1 MSLDRLY
8 PEIAGDLHIRTRA
21 PDDEFAFALT
31 RTDADAEGLLV
42 AMVPDGAE
50 YGIGEAQSHA
60 VLLARSPT
68 MLRLL
73 REAFAMFSDEF
84 EADEPINGGD
94 LVDLFGAWRRHA
106 IAELSAAIG
115 PVAL

>member
-8 PEIAGDLHIRTRA
+8 PEIAGDLHIGTRA
-21 PDDEFAFALT
+21 PDDEFAFVLT

-50 YGIGEAQSHA
+50 YGVGEAQSHA

-73 REAFAMFSDEF
+73 REAFALLADEF
-84 EADEPINGGD
+84 EADDPVNGGD
-94 LVDLFGAWRRHA
+94 LVDLFGAWRRRA
-106 IAELSAAIG
+106 IAELSAPIEPAS
-115 PVAL
+115 